1 MNVKYIAL
9 PILAAILFG
18 TATAHAENF
27 TVEMTQNGF
36 STNSLNISKGD
47 SITFVNTHYVTDV
60 NLEPHAISDPFA
72 IPYTEHSYWI
82 VDDSTPERV
91 YNFDSCESY
100 VFYDRFLDVEPII
113 VQCNNQTVQDTTS
126 EPTYQTTKDGI
137 TTVDVFTIPFDVTIT
152 ENGSVTIHNTDS
164 VDHVVSHTGTTGT
177 AKSGT
182 FYKVIPAQQ
191 QITIEFPITGN
202 TIYESGVYAFEDTVT
217 GKSGSITII
226 PWSGSKQAIQDDTV
240 TGISQ
245 GIVEQVGIQE
255 SIVVVLTPEPT
266 LELLVDEGI
275 YNVATYEGEVDLI
288 TMQTQ
293 LAEVTAQFNESIT
306 KLADQKL
313 AIESYN
319 NEVQSLTTQIG
330 TLNGTASKV
339 STLEQTVLSLQ
350 LEKDTLNAQILTLGN
365 TTAIQQ
371 TTIEQLNAQVNDTSI
386 LDGKI
391 TNLEAKVVSL
401 TSERDQWKQLANNW
415 YAIAMEQLKV
425 MINVLGL

>member
-18 TATAHAENF
+18 TTTAHAENF

-36 STNSLNISKGD
+36 STNSLSINEGD

-100 VFYDRFLDVEPII
+100 VFYDRFLDVEPIT
-113 VQCNNQTVQDTTS
+113 VQCNNQSVQGTASDL
-126 EPTYQTTKDGI
+126 TYQTTKDGI

-152 ENGSVTIHNTDS
+152 ENGSVTVHNTDS

-177 AKSGT
+177 VKSGT
-182 FYKVIPAQQ
+182 FYEVIPAQQ
-191 QITIEFPITGN
+191 QTTIEFPITGN

-226 PWSGSKQAIQDDTV
+226 PWNGSKQAIQDDTV
-240 TGISQ
+240 TGIAQ

-255 SIVVVLTPEPT
+255 SIVVILTPENNQSQTADTSQANDLSLAPT
-266 LELLVDEGI
+266 VI
-275 YNVATYEGEVDLI
+275 
-288 TMQTQ
+288 
-293 LAEVTAQFNESIT
+293 
-306 KLADQKL
+306 AD
-313 AIESYN
+313 Y
-319 NEVQSLTTQIG
+319 
-330 TLNGTASKV
+330 
-339 STLEQTVLSLQ
+339 TVLSLQ
-350 LEKDTLNAQILTLGN
+350 KELVQSEKQLTGAIESVALLKMELDNSLEVIVKQKQDITALSAELEKGLSVEEETKLNN
-365 TTAIQQ
+365 TVSELKTQ
-371 TTIEQLNAQVNDTSI
+371 
-386 LDGKI
+386 
-391 TNLEAKVVSL
+391 VVSL
-401 TSERDQWKQLANNW
+401 SKDNESLIIERDQWKQLSDNW
-415 YAIAMEQLKV
+415 YAVAQEQLRV
-425 MINVLGL
+425 MIDVLGL

>member
-18 TATAHAENF
+18 TTTAYAENF

-36 STNSLNISKGD
+36 STNNLNISKGD

-91 YNFDSCESY
+91 YNFDSCETY
-100 VFYDRFLDVEPII
+100 VFYDRFTDVEPII
-113 VQCNNQTVQDTTS
+113 VQCNAQTVPDTAS

-152 ENGSVTIHNTDS
+152 ENGSVTVHNTDS

-182 FYKVIPAQQ
+182 FYEMIPAQQ

-226 PWSGSKQAIQDDTV
+226 PWNGSKQAIQDDTV
-240 TGISQ
+240 TGIAQ
-245 GIVEQVGIQE
+245 GVVEQVGIQE
-255 SIVVVLTPEPT
+255 SIVVVLTPENNQSETAETNQANDLSLAPT
-266 LELLVDEGI
+266 I
-275 YNVATYEGEVDLI
+275 I
-288 TMQTQ
+288 
-293 LAEVTAQFNESIT
+293 
-306 KLADQKL
+306 AD
-313 AIESYN
+313 Y
-319 NEVQSLTTQIG
+319 
-330 TLNGTASKV
+330 
-339 STLEQTVLSLQ
+339 TVLSLQ
-350 LEKDTLNAQILTLGN
+350 KELVQSEKRLTGAIESVALLKIELDSSLQVIAKQKQDITVLSAELEKGLSVEEETKLNN
-365 TTAIQQ
+365 TVSELKT
-371 TTIEQLNAQVNDTSI
+371 QV
-386 LDGKI
+386 
-391 TNLEAKVVSL
+391 ASL
-401 TSERDQWKQLANNW
+401 SKDNESLIVERDQWKQLSDNW
-415 YAIAMEQLKV
+415 YAVAQEQLRV
-425 MINVLGL
+425 MIDVLGL

>member
-1 MNVKYIAL
+1 M
-9 PILAAILFG
+9 
-18 TATAHAENF
+18 
-27 TVEMTQNGF
+27 
-36 STNSLNISKGD
+36 
-47 SITFVNTHYVTDV
+47 
-60 NLEPHAISDPFA
+60 
-72 IPYTEHSYWI
+72 
-82 VDDSTPERV
+82 
-91 YNFDSCESY
+91 
-100 VFYDRFLDVEPII
+100 
-113 VQCNNQTVQDTTS
+113 
-126 EPTYQTTKDGI
+126 
-137 TTVDVFTIPFDVTIT
+137 
-152 ENGSVTIHNTDS
+152 
-164 VDHVVSHTGTTGT
+164 DHVVSHTGTTGT

-182 FYKVIPAQQ
+182 FYKVIPTQQ
-191 QITIEFPITGN
+191 QVTIEFPITGN

-217 GKSGSITII
+217 GKSGSITIL
-226 PWSGSKQAIQDDTV
+226 PWSGSKQVIQDDIV

-266 LELLVDEGI
+266 PELIVNEGI
-275 YNVATYEGEVDLI
+275 YNVANYDGDVDLI

-306 KLADQKL
+306 KLAEQKI
-313 AIESYN
+313 AIENHSTT
-319 NEVQSLTTQIG
+319 VQSLNTQIG
-330 TLNGTASKV
+330 SLNATSTEV

-391 TNLEAKVVSL
+391 TNLEAQVVSL

-415 YAIAMEQLKV
+415 YAVAMEQLNV

>member
-18 TATAHAENF
+18 TTTAHAENF

-36 STNSLNISKGD
+36 STNSLSINEGD

-100 VFYDRFLDVEPII
+100 VFYDRFLDVEPIT
-113 VQCNNQTVQDTTS
+113 VQCNNQSVQGTASDL
-126 EPTYQTTKDGI
+126 TYQTTKDGI

-152 ENGSVTIHNTDS
+152 ENGSVTVHNTDS

-177 AKSGT
+177 VKSGT
-182 FYKVIPAQQ
+182 FYEVIPAQQ
-191 QITIEFPITGN
+191 QTTIEFPITGN

-226 PWSGSKQAIQDDTV
+226 PWNGSKQAIQDDTV
-240 TGISQ
+240 TGIAQ

-255 SIVVVLTPEPT
+255 SIVVILTPENNQSQTADTSQANDLSLAPT
-266 LELLVDEGI
+266 VI
-275 YNVATYEGEVDLI
+275 
-288 TMQTQ
+288 
-293 LAEVTAQFNESIT
+293 
-306 KLADQKL
+306 AD
-313 AIESYN
+313 Y
-319 NEVQSLTTQIG
+319 
-330 TLNGTASKV
+330 
-339 STLEQTVLSLQ
+339 TVLSLQ
-350 LEKDTLNAQILTLGN
+350 KELVQSEKQLTGAIESVALLKMELDNSLEVIVKQKQDITALSAELEKGLSVEEETKLNN
-365 TTAIQQ
+365 TVSELKTQ
-371 TTIEQLNAQVNDTSI
+371 
-386 LDGKI
+386 
-391 TNLEAKVVSL
+391 VVSL
-401 TSERDQWKQLANNW
+401 SKDNESLIIERDQWKQLSDNW
-415 YAIAMEQLKV
+415 YAVAKEQLRV
-425 MINVLGL
+425 MIDVLGL